1 MAVST
6 KENGIKILANPDGIR
21 LLRTMENS
29 RSFDPSR
36 VASASAAV
44 VKVNSFLSSFYSLYL
59 GLYLLN
65 ALLSATQSSAMNTF
79 GAVNP
84 SAGPSIMD
92 RATPIPAMVA
102 MVRYSVL
109 RES

>member
-44 VKVNSFLSSFYSLYL
+44 VKVNSFFFILFL
-59 GLYLLN
+59 
-65 ALLSATQSSAMNTF
+65 
-79 GAVNP
+79 
-84 SAGPSIMD
+84 
-92 RATPIPAMVA
+92 
-102 MVRYSVL
+102 
-109 RES
+109 